1 MNPLMTNIWNHP
13 RTSAAG
19 LLIAVVS
26 IGGVLSQQ
34 GITLGH
40 AGTGT
45 VVTLVTAIAS
55 ALLGL
60 LARDPNQAP
69 GQASAS
75 PSQHLSHN
83 NEGEGGPSPS
93 PVALKVVQ
101 WMTETMRKY
110 RINSDEFSRSSGC
123 KPMADNDMSKL

>member
-1 MNPLMTNIWNHP
+1 MNPLITNIWNHP

-34 GITLGH
+34 GVTLGH

-45 VVTLVTAIAS
+45 VVTLATAIAS

-60 LARDPNQAP
+60 LARDPNQTS
-69 GQASAS
+69 GQSS
-75 PSQHLSHN
+75 VN
-83 NEGEGGPSPS
+83 
-93 PVALKVVQ
+93 
-101 WMTETMRKY
+101 
-110 RINSDEFSRSSGC
+110 RI
-123 KPMADNDMSKL
+123 ATT